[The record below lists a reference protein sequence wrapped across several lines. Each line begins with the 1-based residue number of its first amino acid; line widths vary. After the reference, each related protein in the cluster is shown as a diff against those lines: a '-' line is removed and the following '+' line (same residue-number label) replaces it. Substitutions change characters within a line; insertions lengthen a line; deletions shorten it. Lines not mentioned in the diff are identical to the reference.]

1 MTQEE
6 IDSGN
11 SLVSF
16 TITLPQKFADE
27 ITQRAKYKALKAEE
41 MLQME
46 IISYIERKERILN
59 DIRRREEK
67 RTKQSTEEH
76 IALMSRQLEESIN
89 NVLRERERA
98 EHKLYDFRNSV
109 KVTEE
114 QKKTHL
120 CRQKEIEEELKNLL
134 DEIVESPYDKTLVDK
149 VQTLTEELHTAKC
162 FYSNISSQYED
173 ALGCFLEQKSKLME
187 LDADYHHLKG
197 KYEFSLKRAARLNEK
212 KSAEEKEQE
221 VEMK

>member
-1 MTQEE
+1 MTPEE

>member
-1 MTQEE
+1 MTTEE

>member
-1 MTQEE
+1 MTTEE

-46 IISYIERKERILN
+46 IIRYMERKERILN

>member
-1 MTQEE
+1 METLSYRLQLL
-6 IDSGN
+6 SRKS
-11 SLVSF
+11 SLM
-16 TITLPQKFADE
+16 K
-27 ITQRAKYKALKAEE
+27 ITQRAKHKALKPEE

-46 IISYIERKERILN
+46 IISCIERKERILN
-59 DIRRREEK
+59 EIRIRGEE
-67 RTKQSTEEH
+67 RTEQRTEEH
-76 IALMSRQLEESIN
+76 IARMSRHLEESIN

-114 QKKTHL
+114 QKKNFL
-120 CRQKEIEEELKNLL
+120 CRQKEIEDELKNLL
-134 DEIVESPYDKTLVDK
+134 DEIVEYPYDKTLVDK
-149 VQTLTEELHTAKC
+149 VNTLAEELQAAKYY
-162 FYSNISSQYED
+162 YSNISSQYED
-173 ALGCFLEQKSKLME
+173 ALGCFLEQKSRLME

-197 KYEFSLKRAARLNEK
+197 KYEFNLKRAAGLEK

>member
-11 SLVSF
+11 SSVSF

-76 IALMSRQLEESIN
+76 IALMSRQMEENIN

-134 DEIVESPYDKTLVDK
+134 DKIVESPYDKTLVDK
-149 VQTLTEELHTAKC
+149 VNTLTEELHAAKC
-162 FYSNISSQYED
+162 FYANISSQYED

>member
-11 SLVSF
+11 SSVSF

-76 IALMSRQLEESIN
+76 IALMSRQMEENIN

-149 VQTLTEELHTAKC
+149 VQTLTEELHTVKC
-162 FYSNISSQYED
+162 IYSNISSQYED

-197 KYEFSLKRAARLNEK
+197 KYEFNLKRAARLNEK

-221 VEMK
+221 GEMK

>member
-1 MTQEE
+1 MTPEE

-197 KYEFSLKRAARLNEK
+197 KYEFNLKRAARLNEK

>member
-1 MTQEE
+1 MTPEE

-11 SLVSF
+11 FLVSF

-76 IALMSRQLEESIN
+76 IALMSRQLEENIN